1 MQKLNL
7 KENKIC
13 KGYYIKENEKRFCF
27 FKKISN
33 DLYIDVITNEEIKLN
48 KFDIV
53 EYDYNLLE
61 YKHCFKYFKNNKD
74 YNIFLVKDIDTIIKN
89 QFFNKILRFFDLE
102 DYKIIYEKNINPEI
116 LNKVITKVQKY
127 SKRYIGFR
135 ESINYAKQLN
145 CAETILEILTF
156 LPHEFIEKITPFWID
171 ILKNNSSEYF
181 SIFSYS
187 IEEITY
193 YNNFNLSL
201 FLNFKDKNSSDERV
215 MQKIQTIRTNEE
227 NLYLKNCSDK
237 VYKRLQEARIT
248 LENELVIAKET
259 NDEDLIFEINIIS
272 DELQKIED
280 TISNLNFYEDVITWW
295 PELLYPVPFVDRFV
309 RNEDDVFLLERI
321 KDYYPKI
328 L

>member
-1 MQKLNL
+1 M
-7 KENKIC
+7 
-13 KGYYIKENEKRFCF
+13 
-27 FKKISN
+27 
-33 DLYIDVITNEEIKLN
+33 
-48 KFDIV
+48 
-53 EYDYNLLE
+53 
-61 YKHCFKYFKNNKD
+61 
-74 YNIFLVKDIDTIIKN
+74 
-89 QFFNKILRFFDLE
+89 
-102 DYKIIYEKNINPEI
+102 
-116 LNKVITKVQKY
+116 
-127 SKRYIGFR
+127 
-135 ESINYAKQLN
+135 KQLN
-145 CAETILEILTF
+145 YAETILEILTF